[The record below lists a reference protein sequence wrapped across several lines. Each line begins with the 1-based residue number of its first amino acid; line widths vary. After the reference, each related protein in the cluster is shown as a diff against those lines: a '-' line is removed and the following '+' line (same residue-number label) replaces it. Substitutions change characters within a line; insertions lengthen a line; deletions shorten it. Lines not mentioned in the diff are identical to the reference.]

1 MFLLYNI
8 KAILSIN
15 RHNYQRFT
23 DNTFM
28 TVTFIRT
35 VIVFIVLTIVMR
47 LMGKRQIGEMQPFE
61 FIVTLII
68 ADLACFP
75 MADVSIPLIY
85 GIVAVLTLFVLH
97 QIISLLEQKSS
108 ILKKIISGSPSVVI
122 NKNGVDVLE
131 LKKNNMGV
139 DDLIESMRAMGY
151 FSLDD
156 LDYAIFESNGKLS
169 ALENQDKQKQLTSIP
184 LTIVSSGKIEKHNAL
199 IRGVDKPMILNFLE
213 KNQVSL
219 TKTEILTID
228 ENGRAYLKEKGQKYK
243 ILNFPLKENYD

>member
-1 MFLLYNI
+1 
-8 KAILSIN
+8 
-15 RHNYQRFT
+15 
-23 DNTFM
+23 M

-35 VIVFIVLTIVMR
+35 VIVFILLTVVMR

-97 QIISLLEQKSS
+97 QVLSLLEQKSAL
-108 ILKKIISGSPSVVI
+108 LKKIISGKPSVVI
-122 NKNGVDVLE
+122 NKNGVDVKE
-131 LKKNNMGV
+131 LKKNNMGL

-169 ALENQDKQKQLTSIP
+169 ALENPNKENHSTSIP
-184 LTIVSSGKIEKHNAL
+184 LTVIDNGKIEKNNA
-199 IRGVDKPMILNFLE
+199 VILGLTNQKIMEFLS
-213 KNQVSL
+213 KNNLSL
-219 TKTEILTID
+219 NKTEILTVD
-228 ENGRAYLKEKGQKYK
+228 DNGRVYLKQKGQKYQ
-243 ILNFPLKENYD
+243 ILSLSVGGNDD